1 MIWNLVKPL
10 IYIHTIKIYGGY
22 LRNINNYFRLFTTH
36 FFTNSTTG
44 TTDTHRV
51 PAIYKILRD
60 RKDRKVFEI
69 KAHPMVSKLFEMK
82 LYNSIKFSVTDVPML
97 VPPLPWNS
105 TQVYLSFLIYF
116 FNYRNFSWY
125 FVFSRVFYK
134 LVICLLNS
142 KANSTLQI
150 GPVWLCYITGKS
162 LTAYSFLIRPVLI
175 IKWKPLFGPGLN
187 CFGQVQTHFRPN
199 T

>member
-1 MIWNLVKPL
+1 MESICKCKQLFW
-10 IYIHTIKIYGGY
+10 TF
-22 LRNINNYFRLFTTH
+22 RNP

-105 TQVYLSFLIYF
+105 TKVYLSFLFIFSIIVTEFMLLCFFTSF
-116 FNYRNFSWY
+116 FN
-125 FVFSRVFYK
+125 K
-134 LVICLLNS
+134 LVICQFNPPDRARL
-142 KANSTLQI
+142 A
-150 GPVWLCYITGKS
+150 
-162 LTAYSFLIRPVLI
+162 VLFNRKI
-175 IKWKPLFGPGLN
+175 FNGFHIFNKK
-187 CFGQVQTHFRPN
+187 
-199 T
+199 

>member
-1 MIWNLVKPL
+1 MPL
-10 IYIHTIKIYGGY
+10 YHRDI
-22 LRNINNYFRLFTTH
+22 LWRVFANVNNYFGLFATH

-105 TQVYLSFLIYF
+105 TKVYLSFLLIF
-116 FNYRNFSWY
+116 STAENLSNYCNFSCHSI
-125 FVFSRVFYK
+125 FSRVF
-134 LVICLLNS
+134 LEICDLPA
-142 KANSTLQI
+142 K
-150 GPVWLCYITGKS
+150 
-162 LTAYSFLIRPVLI
+162 
-175 IKWKPLFGPGLN
+175 
-187 CFGQVQTHFRPN
+187 
-199 T
+199 

>member
-1 MIWNLVKPL
+1 MFDVKCLSFGKTPTFDQDQYWG
-10 IYIHTIKIYGGY
+10 ISA
-22 LRNINNYFRLFTTH
+22 NVNNYFGLFTNH

-82 LYNSIKFSVTDVPML
+82 LYNSIKFSVTHVPML

-105 TQVYLSFLIYF
+105 TQVYLSFLFIFSIIVTIHVILF
-116 FNYRNFSWY
+116 FHEF
-125 FVFSRVFYK
+125 F
-134 LVICLLNS
+134 
-142 KANSTLQI
+142 T
-150 GPVWLCYITGKS
+150 S
-162 LTAYSFLIRPVLI
+162 L
-175 IKWKPLFGPGLN
+175 
-187 CFGQVQTHFRPN
+187 
-199 T
+199 

>member
-1 MIWNLVKPL
+1 MPTYHQDILWGIFANV
-10 IYIHTIKIYGGY
+10 
-22 LRNINNYFRLFTTH
+22 NNNFRLFATH
-36 FFTNSTTG
+36 FFTYSTTG

-105 TQVYLSFLIYF
+105 TKVYLSFLFIFSIIVTEFMLLCFFTSF
-116 FNYRNFSWY
+116 FN
-125 FVFSRVFYK
+125 K
-134 LVICLLNS
+134 LVICLLNR

-150 GPVWLCYITGKS
+150 GPDWLCYLTGKS
-162 LTAYSFLIRPVLI
+162 LTASTFLIKNENLCLDLI
-175 IKWKPLFGPGLN
+175 
-187 CFGQVQTHFRPN
+187 
-199 T
+199 

>member
-1 MIWNLVKPL
+1 MPL
-10 IYIHTIKIYGGY
+10 YHRDI
-22 LRNINNYFRLFTTH
+22 LWRVFANVNNYFGLFATH

-105 TQVYLSFLIYF
+105 TKVYLSFLFIF
-116 FNYRNFSWY
+116 FNCRNYSCY
-125 FVFSRVFYK
+125 SVFSRVFCK
-134 LVICLLNS
+134 LVICLLNRN
-142 KANSTLQI
+142 ANSTRQI
-150 GPVWLCYITGKS
+150 GPDWARL
-162 LTAYSFLIRPVLI
+162 AVLFNRKI
-175 IKWKPLFGPGLN
+175 FKGFHIFNKK
-187 CFGQVQTHFRPN
+187 
-199 T
+199 

>member
-1 MIWNLVKPL
+1 MNFKKWWWYFWCHWGCPKEVQGSK
-10 IYIHTIKIYGGY
+10 
-22 LRNINNYFRLFTTH
+22 LRNLSYKYSSLLLWVKSLSFVKMPTYHQDILWGIFANVNNNFRLFATH
-36 FFTNSTTG
+36 FFTYSTTG

-105 TQVYLSFLIYF
+105 TQVYLSFLFIFSIIGTIHVTLF
-116 FNYRNFSWY
+116 FHEF
-125 FVFSRVFYK
+125 FF
-134 LVICLLNS
+134 
-142 KANSTLQI
+142 T
-150 GPVWLCYITGKS
+150 S
-162 LTAYSFLIRPVLI
+162 LWFA
-175 IKWKPLFGPGLN
+175 
-187 CFGQVQTHFRPN
+187 C
-199 T
+199 

>member
-1 MIWNLVKPL
+1 MIFLNGKNLFDVKCLSFGKTPTFDQGL
-10 IYIHTIKIYGGY
+10 YWGISA
-22 LRNINNYFRLFTTH
+22 NVNNYFGLFATH

-105 TQVYLSFLIYF
+105 TKVYLSFLFIFSIVVTIHVILF
-116 FNYRNFSWY
+116 FHEF
-125 FVFSRVFYK
+125 F
-134 LVICLLNS
+134 
-142 KANSTLQI
+142 T
-150 GPVWLCYITGKS
+150 S
-162 LTAYSFLIRPVLI
+162 L
-175 IKWKPLFGPGLN
+175 
-187 CFGQVQTHFRPN
+187 
-199 T
+199 